1 MSVKVTFKINST
13 LKRKDMEF
21 KKGAA
26 LAVAVATALT
36 LAGCSK
42 SPEEKL
48 QSIAKQLESLNV
60 TINSSGQKLTGDY
73 VGAGFLMGKANQTIL
88 NKICN
93 AVGSED
99 YYSKFQV
106 QWMGKSSMGGPR
118 VMTHDCKL

>member
-1 MSVKVTFKINST
+1 MSVRVVFKINST
-13 LKRKDMEF
+13 LEREDMDF

-26 LAVAVATALT
+26 IVVAVATTLT

-60 TINSSGQKLTGDY
+60 TINSTGQKLTGDY
-73 VGAGFLMGKANQTIL
+73 VGAGFFMGKANQSVL

-93 AVGSED
+93 AAGSED
-99 YYSKFQV
+99 YYSEFTV

-118 VMTHDCKL
+118 VMTHNCKL